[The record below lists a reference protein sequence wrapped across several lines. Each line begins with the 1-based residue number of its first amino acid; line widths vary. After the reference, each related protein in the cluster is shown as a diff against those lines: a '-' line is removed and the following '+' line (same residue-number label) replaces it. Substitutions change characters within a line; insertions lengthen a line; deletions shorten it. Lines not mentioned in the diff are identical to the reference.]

1 VNAAARRSELRT
13 LALAL
18 LASLLLWNL
27 PFGGVLLYPFKLLA
41 TWIHELSHGIAMIG
55 AGVGLD
61 RLDLFRDTS
70 GMAHARG
77 SAGPFGGAVIAAAGY
92 MGTPLWG
99 AALLVIA
106 STARAARRALLVLAV
121 MLVVTSIFVVGN
133 AFGQYAMA
141 ATGVAVALAAVLAP
155 PRGRLAFAHFL
166 AAQAC
171 INALLDIRVLLRP
184 TRFVDGVSLDESD
197 ASHMAQV
204 TFGTTADWAV
214 WTWAAIWLV
223 WSLLVLYAAIRI
235 NVWRVARTGAP
246 RARATASPPGGSDRD
261 ARRRSPASAP
271 GETAPSGPADT

>member
-1 VNAAARRSELRT
+1 MTSAARRKTELRT

-55 AGVGLD
+55 VGIGLESIAVYP
-61 RLDLFRDTS
+61 DTS
-70 GMAHARG
+70 GITHARG
-77 SAGPFGGAVIAAAGY
+77 AAGPLGGAIVAAAGY

-106 STARAARRALLVLAV
+106 SNARAARRALLVVAI
-121 MLVVTSIFVVGN
+121 MLLVTAIVVIGN
-133 AFGQYAMA
+133 GFGQYAIA
-141 ATGVAVALAAVLAP
+141 AIGVAVVAAAVLAP
-155 PRGRLAFAHFL
+155 PRWRLAFAHFL

-171 INALLDIRVLLRP
+171 VNALLDIRVLLRP

-197 ASHMAQV
+197 ASHMAQA

-214 WTWAAIWLV
+214 WTWAAIWLA
-223 WSLLVLYAAIRI
+223 WSLLVLYVALRV
-235 NVWRVARTGAP
+235 NEWRVARSEAASGPP
-246 RARATASPPGGSDRD
+246 RA
-261 ARRRSPASAP
+261 
-271 GETAPSGPADT
+271 